1 MPELP
6 EVETVMRGF
15 RDAFEGH
22 RISHVSVNRPDLRWP
37 FPADLREKLEG
48 RHVFSFHRRA
58 KYILMRLEGGW
69 SMLLHLGMS
78 GRLTIGR
85 AGTNATPPAHEHLVL
100 ETDSGARAGLVDPR
114 RFGMVDLVR
123 TSEEDRH
130 RLLAHL
136 GMEPLSDA
144 MTGPAL
150 ADLFRGRRSPIKSAL
165 LDQKLIAGLGN
176 IYVCE
181 ALFRCGI
188 HPERQACTLTKEE
201 NAALAEAIPQI
212 LEQAI
217 ASGGSSLRD
226 YVQADGTK
234 GGFQDLHL
242 VYGREGAPCP
252 NCGAGSPIQRMT
264 QSGRSTF
271 FCPTCQK

>member
-1 MPELP
+1 
-6 EVETVMRGF
+6 
-15 RDAFEGH
+15 
-22 RISHVSVNRPDLRWP
+22 
-37 FPADLREKLEG
+37 
-48 RHVFSFHRRA
+48 
-58 KYILMRLEGGW
+58 
-69 SMLLHLGMS
+69 MLLHLGMS
-78 GRLTIGR
+78 GRLTIGQ

-123 TSEEDRH
+123 TSEEDSH

-150 ADLFRGRRSPIKSAL
+150 ADLFQGRRTPIKSAL

-188 HPERQACTLTKEE
+188 HPERQACTLTGEE
-201 NAALAEAIPQI
+201 TAALAEAIPQI

-252 NCGAGSPIQRMT
+252 NCGAEHLIQRIT

>member
-1 MPELP
+1 
-6 EVETVMRGF
+6 
-15 RDAFEGH
+15 
-22 RISHVSVNRPDLRWP
+22 
-37 FPADLREKLEG
+37 
-48 RHVFSFHRRA
+48 
-58 KYILMRLEGGW
+58 
-69 SMLLHLGMS
+69 MLLHLGMS

-252 NCGAGSPIQRMT
+252 NCVAGSPILRMT

>member
-1 MPELP
+1 
-6 EVETVMRGF
+6 
-15 RDAFEGH
+15 
-22 RISHVSVNRPDLRWP
+22 
-37 FPADLREKLEG
+37 
-48 RHVFSFHRRA
+48 
-58 KYILMRLEGGW
+58 
-69 SMLLHLGMS
+69 MLLHLGMS

-100 ETDSGARAGLVDPR
+100 ETESGARAGLVDPR
-114 RFGMVDLVR
+114 RFGMVDLVP
-123 TSEEDRH
+123 TSEEDNH

-144 MTGPAL
+144 MSGPAL
-150 ADLFRGRRSPIKSAL
+150 ADLFRSRRTPVKSAL

-181 ALFRCGI
+181 ALFRCKI
-188 HPERQACTLTKEE
+188 HPERQACTLTEGE
-201 NAALAEAIPQI
+201 TEALAEAIPQI

-252 NCGAGSPIQRMT
+252 NCGEASPIRRIT
-264 QSGRSTF
+264 QAGRSTF
-271 FCPTCQK
+271 FCATCQK